1 MVAEREA
8 GTGNVIDSARPGAD
22 NRGVTRNILV
32 TNDDGIDSPGLWA
45 LVRAVAPL
53 GENVYVIA
61 PTVNQSAVGAGI
73 TLRRELHWERYT
85 GEQTAGVEAWHV
97 NGTPADCVLVG
108 MSKIVEHDIHWI
120 VSGVNQGA
128 NVGNDILASGTVGGA
143 LQGHFMGLT
152 SMAFSQ
158 TTRDDEET
166 DWDCAERIA
175 GLLARAAATGELP
188 ESVFLNVNIPNCT
201 YDELAGVLVT
211 RMGRHGYLHLKEAFE
226 NAGVIER
233 EVDLVTN
240 PDTPPG
246 TDIWALANRFV
257 SVSPLQSNLT
267 DHRLLDALSER
278 LNAAFGA

>member
-1 MVAEREA
+1 M
-8 GTGNVIDSARPGAD
+8 S
-22 NRGVTRNILV
+22 RNILV

-53 GENVYVIA
+53 GDHVYVIA

-85 GEQTAGVEAWHV
+85 GDQTPGVEAWHV

-143 LQGHFMGLT
+143 LQGHFIGLT

-158 TTRDDEET
+158 TTRDGEET
-166 DWDCAERIA
+166 DWSCAERVAALI
-175 GLLARAAATGELP
+175 ARAAANGDLP
-188 ESVFLNVNIPNCT
+188 TDVFLNINVPYRT
-201 YDELAGVLVT
+201 YEELGGVLVT
-211 RMGRHGYLHLKEAFE
+211 RMGRHGYLKLKEAFE
-226 NAGVIER
+226 NVGVIER
-233 EVDLVTN
+233 EVELMTN

-246 TDIWALANRFV
+246 TDTWALANGYV

-267 DHRLLDALSER
+267 DHRLLDLLSER
-278 LNAAFGA
+278 LNAAFGGPAAG